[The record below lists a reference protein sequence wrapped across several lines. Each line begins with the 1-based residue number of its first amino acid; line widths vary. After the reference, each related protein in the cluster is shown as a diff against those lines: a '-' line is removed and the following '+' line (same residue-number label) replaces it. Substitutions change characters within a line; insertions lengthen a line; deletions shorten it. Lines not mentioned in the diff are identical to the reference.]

1 MTESRIKEIA
11 KQHHCDWVICHEA
24 MKQAVNEA
32 LDEAS
37 EKAEVE
43 IKSGDHTV
51 FNLHVLFKEKDNY
64 VVDKMSILKQKVK

>member
-32 LDEAS
+32 LDEAA
-37 EKAEVE
+37 KEVLAVNSTGWPATDDD
-43 IKSGDHTV
+43 IL
-51 FNLHVLFKEKDNY
+51 NL
-64 VVDKMSILKQKVK
+64 KVE